1 MTSVELWPPLAS
13 IRRGLIPETSA
24 PHAKPTRPPAGSGA
38 AVAPSRSEPD
48 AQALLLPLTEL
59 ARRRDAVAQRSFGA
73 RWAPGRLLSVQH
85 EGRLLGVLLDR
96 AEPRMAGAERWH
108 GWLAA
113 SEADWA
119 GAFDLLLEPQD
130 EPFEPVLGVVQTWN
144 RVTLFNTPA
153 LCARVQGELS
163 ATRLAAVRA
172 LAEEA
177 LASPAGTRTGADDAR
192 PGRIAL
198 RSVDG
203 LSVLTGTPL
212 GAPDDPRREYQGL
225 YAQAARHFV
234 DSQPSSVPGAARV
247 PTTGSTAGWAGR
259 VRGWFAGGGGA
270 RLWRPAAVA
279 LALALVV
286 QNAGMLWLGTADD
299 DSVRLREAGGVPT
312 QPQAAAVPDLRIAWR
327 AGTDMAAAAA
337 LLRQADAQVIAGPDA
352 QGTWS
357 LQLLHP
363 AEGRRVLQSS
373 PLVEL
378 R

>member
-1 MTSVELWPPLAS
+1 MNSAELWPPLAL
-13 IRRGLIPETSA
+13 IRRGLTPDTSA
-24 PHAKPTRPPAGSGA
+24 VKPQ
-38 AVAPSRSEPD
+38 AVALPRDAGVVDASSRPTPD
-48 AQALLLPLTEL
+48 AHALLLPLTEL
-59 ARRRDAVAQRSFGA
+59 ARRRDAVAQHSFGA
-73 RWAPGRLLSVQH
+73 RWTPGRLLSVQH

-96 AEPRMAGAERWH
+96 AEPGAPGAERWH
-108 GWLAA
+108 GWMAV

-130 EPFEPVLGVVQTWN
+130 EPFEPVLGVVQAWN
-144 RVTLFNTPA
+144 RVTLFNTPT

-177 LASPAGTRTGADDAR
+177 QAASVGADAADAR

-203 LSVLTGTPL
+203 FSMLTGTPL

-225 YAQAARHFV
+225 YAQAARQFV
-234 DSQPSSVPGAARV
+234 DSQPASALLEAPVSETPVATWVERL
-247 PTTGSTAGWAGR
+247 
-259 VRGWFAGGGGA
+259 RGWFGGSSAAGW
-270 RLWRPAAVA
+270 WRPATAA
-279 LALALVV
+279 LAVALVV
-286 QNAGMLWLGTADD
+286 QNAGMLWVGTSVD
-299 DSVRLREAGGVPT
+299 DSARLRGTPGVPT
-312 QPQAAAVPDLRIAWR
+312 QPQAAVAPDLRIAWR

-363 AEGRRVLQSS
+363 EEGRRVLQSS

>member
-1 MTSVELWPPLAS
+1 MNSAQLWPPLAA
-13 IRRGLIPETSA
+13 IRRSLTVEVATPKAGSA
-24 PHAKPTRPPAGSGA
+24 PLRHAADLDGE
-38 AVAPSRSEPD
+38 APSQRPDSE
-48 AQALLLPLTEL
+48 ALLLPLTEL
-59 ARRRDAVAQRSFGA
+59 ARRRDALAQRSFGA

-85 EGRLLGVLLDR
+85 EGRWLGVLLDR
-96 AEPRMAGAERWH
+96 SEPGPAGAERWH
-108 GWLAA
+108 GWLAVP
-113 SEADWA
+113 EADWA

-130 EPFEPVLGVVQTWN
+130 EPFEPALGVVQVWN
-144 RVTLFNTPA
+144 RVTLVHRPS
-153 LCARVQGELS
+153 LRARVQGELS

-172 LAEEA
+172 LADEA
-177 LASPAGTRTGADDAR
+177 QATPADAGANEAR

-212 GAPDDPRREYQGL
+212 GALDDPRREYQSL
-225 YAQAARHFV
+225 YAQVAHAFV
-234 DSQPSSVPGAARV
+234 VSQPLGEAPLSRAPAANWGERL
-247 PTTGSTAGWAGR
+247 
-259 VRGWFAGGGGA
+259 RGWFVGHGGA
-270 RLWRPAAVA
+270 AGWRPAAAV
-279 LALALVV
+279 LALVLVV
-286 QNAGMLWLGTADD
+286 QNVGLLWVGKADD
-299 DSVRLREAGGVPT
+299 DRAQLRGAAGVPT
-312 QPQAAAVPDLRIAWR
+312 QPQVAAAPDLRIAWR

-363 AEGRRVLQSS
+363 EDGRRVLQSS